1 VSRLIIDI
9 GGTNLRYEIYGDM
22 VESGVYS
29 SRDISLDD
37 FLEHTLSSNP
47 DIEGVGISFAG
58 YIKDSYIID
67 SPNIRIDRS
76 DIADYI
82 SRKYHIPVIIE
93 NDLNSAA
100 IAEANF
106 FNSKYLIA
114 IYSGTGIGAG
124 IVSNGKILSGID
136 GFAGEI
142 GHIPYRDAD
151 FRCGCGRYNCIE
163 NWASGRAISMW
174 SKIYSCSGSSLAEL
188 RESDS
193 EKCRRVYLSYLDALS
208 RACGT
213 VITLFN
219 PEVLVLGGGVISA
232 NPWIVD
238 ILKERLRDDTLSVS
252 LNSCKIELT
261 RLKNAGLEGI
271 KILLDSSIS

>member
-1 VSRLIIDI
+1 MSRLIIDI
-9 GGTNLRYEIYGDM
+9 GGTNLRYEIYGDR

-67 SPNIRIDRS
+67 SPNIRIDRN

-188 RESDS
+188 RESGS
-193 EKCRRVYLSYLDALS
+193 EKCRGVYLSYLDALS